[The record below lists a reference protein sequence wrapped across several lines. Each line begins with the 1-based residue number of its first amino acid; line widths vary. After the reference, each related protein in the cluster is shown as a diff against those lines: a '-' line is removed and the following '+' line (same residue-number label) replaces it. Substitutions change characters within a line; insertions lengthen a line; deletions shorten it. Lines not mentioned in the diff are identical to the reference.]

1 MDVSVSQRGDVCVV
15 GVCGSV
21 DGSTAAQLQEA
32 VAAQVTGSA
41 ARLVVDCAGLEYTS
55 SAGLRA
61 LLAGVK
67 ECRRHGGDLRLA
79 AVSGG
84 VRRVLDLSGFTGIL
98 RIYPDVDAAV
108 SSYAG

>member
-1 MDVSVSQRGDVCVV
+1 MELSVSRCGEVCVV
-15 GVCGSV
+15 GVRGSI
-21 DGSTAAQLQEA
+21 DGSTAAQLQDT
-32 VAAQVTGSA
+32 VAREITGNA
-41 ARLVVDCAGLEYTS
+41 TRMVVDCAGLEYTS

-67 ECRRHGGDLRLA
+67 ECRRQGGDLRLA

-84 VRRVLDLSGFTGIL
+84 IRRVLDLSGFTGIL

>member
-1 MDVSVSQRGDVCVV
+1 MELFVSRQGEVCVV
-15 GVCGSV
+15 GIRGSI
-21 DGSTAAQLQEA
+21 DGSTAMELQDT
-32 VAAQVTGSA
+32 VAAQIGGSA
-41 ARLVVDCAGLEYTS
+41 ARMVVDCAGLDYTS

-67 ECRRHGGDLRLA
+67 ECRRQGGDLRLA

-84 VRRVLDLSGFTGIL
+84 VRRVLDLSGFSGIL

-108 SSYAG
+108 ASYAG

>member
-1 MDVSVSQRGDVCVV
+1 MELSVSRCGEVCVV
-15 GVCGSV
+15 GVRGSI
-21 DGSTAAQLQEA
+21 DGSTAAQLQDT
-32 VAAQVTGSA
+32 VAREITGNA
-41 ARLVVDCAGLEYTS
+41 TRMVVDCAGLEYTS

-67 ECRRHGGDLRLA
+67 ECRRQGGDLRLA

-108 SSYAG
+108 SSYAA